1 MTASRTWRSRSFRDA
16 AISAKLLIANNL
28 ARYAAAGQ
36 VTHQRVKPEPAL
48 RRADQALVADLG
60 PTPLQPSGGRGR
72 QRTAEGG
79 NRQARI
85 GAHCEIYPLQ
95 FPLLIGQSFLGRDG
109 KSTCGDGATVRLPR
123 RDVPAP
129 YRAVERV
136 GRGPEASVGAS
147 RPVGRVVTRAA
158 TITCG
163 VRDLIELVAAS
174 RQPGVREQVLIG
186 VEIVGRGRRRAA
198 RDPAGERRALL
209 HGETVDRE
217 VSRAQG
223 ERLVQVTR
231 PITPEIGGRGKEP
244 GERDGVGPPRPQPP
258 HAGPYAR
265 PSVEAGAPP

>member
-36 VTHQRVKPEPAL
+36 VTHQRVEPEPAL

-95 FPLLIGQSFLGRDG
+95 FPLLIGQKFLGRDG
-109 KSTCGDGATVRLPR
+109 RSACGDGATVRLPR

-186 VEIVGRGRRRAA
+186 VEIVGWGRRRAA

-231 PITPEIGGRGKEP
+231 PITPEIGGQ
-244 GERDGVGPPRPQPP
+244 GENKVRRAGVGPPRPD
-258 HAGPYAR
+258 A
-265 PSVEAGAPP
+265 